1 MSETEPSEGGS
12 SLRGLSGPEKVAALL
27 VAIGRPS
34 ASRLLKHFN
43 ADDLRSL
50 AGHARKLEPITPGD
64 LEELVKEFENAFADG
79 APVSEAGMRFEG
91 LLRETLSAEDAS
103 AVIEN
108 RRPELLTQESVWD
121 QLPRVPPEVLHGYLV
136 AQHPQVSAYVISR
149 LPSDLAAKLLI
160 RFAADERSAIIQR
173 TLHIGKVAPAIA
185 TMLEGILQRE
195 VTGKENTATEKS
207 HHGTIANI
215 INQLEKAE
223 VDEILAG
230 LSGIGADDLAKI
242 KAKLF
247 TFEDIARLS
256 QRARLVLFDEIQT
269 DVVTNA
275 LHGCDPHLQELI
287 LQSLSTRGRRMVE
300 TELTNQANINA
311 NVVTEARRLIARTA
325 IALAERGNLKLD
337 VEEPAS

>member
-1 MSETEPSEGGS
+1 MSDQETPQSAS
-12 SLRGLSGPEKVAALL
+12 AIQDLSGPEKVAALL

-34 ASRLLKHFN
+34 ASRLLKHFT

-64 LEELVKEFENAFADG
+64 FEELVKEFENAFADG

-108 RRPELLTQESVWD
+108 RRPEMLTQESVWD
-121 QLPRVPPEVLHGYLV
+121 QLPRIPADVLHSYLV
-136 AQHPQVSAYVISR
+136 AQHPQVTAYVISR
-149 LPSDLAAKLLI
+149 LPSDVAAKLLI
-160 RFAADERSAIIQR
+160 RFAAAERSAIIQR
-173 TLHIGKVAPAIA
+173 TLHIRKVRPAI
-185 TMLEGILQRE
+185 TGMLETILQRE
-195 VTGKENTATEKS
+195 VTGKDNTSSEKS

-215 INQLEKAE
+215 INQLEKSE
-223 VDEILAG
+223 IDELLAD
-230 LSGIGADDLAKI
+230 LTDLGADDLAKI

-247 TFEDIARLS
+247 TFEDIARIS

-269 DVVTNA
+269 DVVTTA
-275 LHGCDPHLQELI
+275 LHGCEPHLQELI

-300 TELTNQANINA
+300 TELSSQTNVNVNA
-311 NVVTEARRLIARTA
+311 VTEARRVIARTA
-325 IALAERGNLKLD
+325 IGLADRGDLKLD
-337 VEEPAS
+337 AEEPAS

>member
-1 MSETEPSEGGS
+1 MSEAEAPEGAS
-12 SLRGLSGPEKVAALL
+12 ALHGLSGPEKVAALL

-34 ASRLLKHFN
+34 ASRLLKHFT

-91 LLRETLSAEDAS
+91 LLRDTLSAEDAS

-121 QLPRVPPEVLHGYLV
+121 QLLRVSADALHGYLV

-149 LPSDLAAKLLI
+149 LPSDVAAKLLV
-160 RFAADERSAIIQR
+160 RFAAEDRSAIIQR
-173 TLHIGKVAPAIA
+173 TLHIRKVAPAISA
-185 TMLEGILQRE
+185 MLEGILQRE
-195 VTGKENTATEKS
+195 VTGKENTPSEKS

-215 INQLEKAE
+215 INQLEKSE

-230 LSGIGADDLAKI
+230 LSDLGADDLAKI

-275 LHGCDPHLQELI
+275 LNGCDPHLQELI

-300 TELTNQANINA
+300 TELSNQANINA
-311 NVVTEARRLIARTA
+311 NVVTEARRVIARTA
-325 IALAERGNLKLD
+325 ISLAERGDLKLD

>member
-1 MSETEPSEGGS
+1 MSDQESSEAAS
-12 SLRGLSGPEKVAALL
+12 AIHDLSGPEKVAALL

-34 ASRLLKHFN
+34 ASRLLKHFT

-64 LEELVKEFENAFADG
+64 FEELVKEFENAFADG

-91 LLRETLSAEDAS
+91 LLRDTLSAEDAS

-121 QLPRVPPEVLHGYLV
+121 QLPRVPADVLQSYLM

-149 LPSDLAAKLLI
+149 LPSDVAAKLLI
-160 RFAADERSAIIQR
+160 RFAAAERSAIIQR
-173 TLHIGKVAPAIA
+173 TLHIRKVTPAIS
-185 TMLEGILQRE
+185 TMLEGVLQQE
-195 VTGKENTATEKS
+195 VTGKENTSSEKS
-207 HHGTIANI
+207 HHGAIANI
-215 INQLEKAE
+215 INQLDKSDVE
-223 VDEILAG
+223 EILAG
-230 LSGIGADDLAKI
+230 LSDLGADDLAKI

-269 DVVTNA
+269 DVVTTA

-300 TELTNQANINA
+300 TELSNQS
-311 NVVTEARRLIARTA
+311 NVNTSAVTEARRVIARTA
-325 IALAERGNLKLD
+325 ISLAERGNLKLD

>member
-1 MSETEPSEGGS
+1 MSDQETPQSAS
-12 SLRGLSGPEKVAALL
+12 AIQDLSGPEKVAALL

-34 ASRLLKHFN
+34 ASRLLKHFT

-64 LEELVKEFENAFADG
+64 FEELVKQFENAFADG

-121 QLPRVPPEVLHGYLV
+121 QLPRIPADVLHTYLV
-136 AQHPQVSAYVISR
+136 AQHPQVTAYVISR
-149 LPSDLAAKLLI
+149 LPSDIAAKLLI
-160 RFAADERSAIIQR
+160 RFSARERSAIIQR
-173 TLHIGKVAPAIA
+173 TLHIRKVEPSISA
-185 TMLEGILQRE
+185 MLETILQRE
-195 VTGKENTATEKS
+195 VTGKDNTSSQKS

-215 INQLEKAE
+215 INQLEKSE
-223 VDEILAG
+223 IDELLAG
-230 LSGIGADDLAKI
+230 LTDLGVDDLAKI

-247 TFEDIARLS
+247 TFEDIARIS

-269 DVVTNA
+269 DVVTTA
-275 LHGCDPHLQELI
+275 LHGCEPQLQELI

-300 TELTNQANINA
+300 TELSSQTNINA
-311 NVVTEARRLIARTA
+311 NAVTEARRVIARTA
-325 IALAERGNLKLD
+325 IGLADRGDLKLEAE
-337 VEEPAS
+337 VSAS

>member
-1 MSETEPSEGGS
+1 MSEAETTEGASV
-12 SLRGLSGPEKVAALL
+12 LNGLSGPEKVAALL

-34 ASRLLKHFN
+34 ASRLLKHFS

-121 QLPRVPPEVLHGYLV
+121 QLPRVPAEVLHGYLV
-136 AQHPQVSAYVISR
+136 AQHPQVSAFVISR
-149 LPSDLAAKLLI
+149 LPSDIAARLLV
-160 RFAADERSAIIQR
+160 RFGAKERSAIIQR
-173 TLHIGKVAPAIA
+173 TLHIRNVAPAISS
-185 TMLEGILQRE
+185 MLEAILQRE
-195 VTGKENTATEKS
+195 VTGKENTTAEKS
-207 HHGTIANI
+207 HHGTVANI

-223 VDEILAG
+223 VDEVLAG
-230 LSGIGADDLAKI
+230 LSDLGADDLAKI

-256 QRARLVLFDEIQT
+256 QRARLLLFDEIQT

-300 TELTNQANINA
+300 TELSNLGAINA
-311 NVVTEARRLIARTA
+311 NVVTEARRVIARTA
-325 IALAERGNLKLD
+325 ISLAERGDLNLD
-337 VEEPAS
+337 VQEPAL

>member
-1 MSETEPSEGGS
+1 MSDQETPQSAS
-12 SLRGLSGPEKVAALL
+12 AIQDLSGPEKVAALL

-34 ASRLLKHFN
+34 ASRLLKHFT

-64 LEELVKEFENAFADG
+64 FEELVKQFENAFADG

-121 QLPRVPPEVLHGYLV
+121 QLPRIPADVLHTYLV
-136 AQHPQVSAYVISR
+136 AQHPQVTAYVISR
-149 LPSDLAAKLLI
+149 LPSDIAAKLLI
-160 RFAADERSAIIQR
+160 RFSAPERSAIIQR
-173 TLHIGKVAPAIA
+173 TLHIRKVGPSISA
-185 TMLEGILQRE
+185 MLETLLQRE
-195 VTGKENTATEKS
+195 VTGKDNTSAQKS

-215 INQLEKAE
+215 INQLEKSE
-223 VDEILAG
+223 IDELLAG
-230 LSGIGADDLAKI
+230 LTDLGVDDLAKI

-247 TFEDIARLS
+247 TFEDIARIS

-269 DVVTNA
+269 DVVTTA
-275 LHGCDPHLQELI
+275 LHGCEPQLQELI

-300 TELTNQANINA
+300 TELSSQTNINA
-311 NVVTEARRLIARTA
+311 NAVTEARRVIARTA
-325 IALAERGNLKLD
+325 IGLADRGDLKLD
-337 VEEPAS
+337 AEVPAS

>member
-1 MSETEPSEGGS
+1 MSDQDTPQSES
-12 SLRGLSGPEKVAALL
+12 AIQDLSGPEKVAALL

-64 LEELVKEFENAFADG
+64 FEELVKEFENAFADG

-91 LLRETLSAEDAS
+91 LLRETLSAEEAS

-121 QLPRVPPEVLHGYLV
+121 VLPRVSLDVLQTYLST
-136 AQHPQVSAYVISR
+136 QHPQVTAYVISR
-149 LPSDLAAKLLI
+149 LPSDIAARLLI
-160 RFAADERSAIIQR
+160 SFGPQERGAIIQR
-173 TLHIGKVAPAIA
+173 TLHIRKVGPSTIA
-185 TMLEGILQRE
+185 MLEAVLQRE
-195 VTGKENTATEKS
+195 ITGKENAGSEKS

-215 INQLEKAE
+215 INQLEKSE
-223 VDEILAG
+223 IDELLAG
-230 LSGIGADDLAKI
+230 LTELGAEDLAKI

-247 TFEDIARLS
+247 TFEDIIRIS
-256 QRARLVLFDEIQT
+256 QRARLILFDEIQT
-269 DVVTNA
+269 DVVTSA
-275 LHGCDPHLQELI
+275 LHGCKPRLQELI

-300 TELTNQANINA
+300 TELSSQTNINA
-311 NVVTEARRLIARTA
+311 NTVTEARRSIARTA
-325 IALAERGNLKLD
+325 IALAERGDIKL
-337 VEEPAS
+337 EPQEPET

>member
-1 MSETEPSEGGS
+1 MSDQETPQSAS
-12 SLRGLSGPEKVAALL
+12 AIQDLSGPEKVAALL

-34 ASRLLKHFN
+34 ASRLLKHFT

-64 LEELVKEFENAFADG
+64 FEELVKQFENAFADG

-121 QLPRVPPEVLHGYLV
+121 QLPRIPADVLHTYLV
-136 AQHPQVSAYVISR
+136 AQHPQVTAYVISR
-149 LPSDLAAKLLI
+149 LPSDIAAKLLI
-160 RFAADERSAIIQR
+160 RFSARERSAIIQR
-173 TLHIGKVAPAIA
+173 TLHIRKVGPSISA
-185 TMLEGILQRE
+185 MLETLLQRE
-195 VTGKENTATEKS
+195 VTGKDNTSAQKS

-215 INQLEKAE
+215 INQLEKSE
-223 VDEILAG
+223 IDELLAG
-230 LSGIGADDLAKI
+230 LTDLGVDDLAKI

-247 TFEDIARLS
+247 TFEDIARIT

-269 DVVTNA
+269 DVVTTA
-275 LHGCDPHLQELI
+275 LHGCEPQLQELI

-300 TELTNQANINA
+300 TELSSQTNINA
-311 NVVTEARRLIARTA
+311 NAVTEARRVIARTA
-325 IALAERGNLKLD
+325 IALADRGDLKLD
-337 VEEPAS
+337 AEVPAA

>member
-1 MSETEPSEGGS
+1 MSDQETPQSPSAIKD
-12 SLRGLSGPEKVAALL
+12 LSGPEKVAALL

-64 LEELVKEFENAFADG
+64 FEELVKQFENAFADG
-79 APVSEAGMRFEG
+79 APVSEAGIRFEG

-121 QLPRVPPEVLHGYLV
+121 QLPRIPTDVLHSYLV
-136 AQHPQVSAYVISR
+136 AQHPQVTAYVISR
-149 LPSDLAAKLLI
+149 LPSDIAAKLLI
-160 RFAADERSAIIQR
+160 RFGSSERSAIIQR
-173 TLHIGKVAPAIA
+173 TLHIRKVEPAIS
-185 TMLEGILQRE
+185 TMLETILQRE
-195 VTGKENTATEKS
+195 VTGKDNTSSEKS

-215 INQLEKAE
+215 INQLDKSESDE
-223 VDEILAG
+223 VLAG
-230 LSGIGADDLAKI
+230 LTDLGADDLAKI

-247 TFEDIARLS
+247 TFEDIARIS

-269 DVVTNA
+269 DVVTTA
-275 LHGCDPHLQELI
+275 LHGCEPQLQELI

-300 TELTNQANINA
+300 TELSSQTNINSNA
-311 NVVTEARRLIARTA
+311 VTEARRAIARTA
-325 IALAERGNLKLD
+325 IVLADRGDLKLD
-337 VEEPAS
+337 AEDPAP

>member
-1 MSETEPSEGGS
+1 MSDQETPQSAS
-12 SLRGLSGPEKVAALL
+12 AIQDLSGPEKVAALL

-34 ASRLLKHFN
+34 ASRLLKHFT

-64 LEELVKEFENAFADG
+64 FEELVKQFENAFADG

-121 QLPRVPPEVLHGYLV
+121 QLPRIPADVLHTYLV
-136 AQHPQVSAYVISR
+136 AQHPQVTAYVISR
-149 LPSDLAAKLLI
+149 LPSDIAAKLLI
-160 RFAADERSAIIQR
+160 RFSATERSAIIQR
-173 TLHIGKVAPAIA
+173 TLHIRKVGPSISA
-185 TMLEGILQRE
+185 MLETLLQRE
-195 VTGKENTATEKS
+195 VTGKDNTSAQKS

-215 INQLEKAE
+215 INQLEKSE
-223 VDEILAG
+223 IDELLAG
-230 LSGIGADDLAKI
+230 LTDLGVDDLAKI

-247 TFEDIARLS
+247 TFEDIARIT

-269 DVVTNA
+269 DVVTTA
-275 LHGCDPHLQELI
+275 LHGCEPQLQELI

-300 TELTNQANINA
+300 TELSSQTNINA
-311 NVVTEARRLIARTA
+311 NAVTEARRTIARTA
-325 IALAERGNLKLD
+325 IGLADRGDLKLD
-337 VEEPAS
+337 AEVPAS

>member
-1 MSETEPSEGGS
+1 MSDQETPQSAS
-12 SLRGLSGPEKVAALL
+12 AIQDLSGPEKVAALL

-34 ASRLLKHFN
+34 ASRLLKHFT

-64 LEELVKEFENAFADG
+64 FEELVKQFENAFADG

-121 QLPRVPPEVLHGYLV
+121 QLPRIPADVLHTYLV
-136 AQHPQVSAYVISR
+136 AQHPQVTAYVISR
-149 LPSDLAAKLLI
+149 LPSDIAAKLLI
-160 RFAADERSAIIQR
+160 RFSAPERSAIIQR
-173 TLHIGKVAPAIA
+173 TLHIRKVGPSISA
-185 TMLEGILQRE
+185 MLETLLQRE
-195 VTGKENTATEKS
+195 VTGKDNTSAQKS

-215 INQLEKAE
+215 INQLEKSE
-223 VDEILAG
+223 IDELLAG
-230 LSGIGADDLAKI
+230 LTDLGVDDLAKI

-247 TFEDIARLS
+247 TFEDIGRIT

-269 DVVTNA
+269 DVVTTA
-275 LHGCDPHLQELI
+275 LHGCEPQLQELI

-300 TELTNQANINA
+300 TELSSQTNINA
-311 NVVTEARRLIARTA
+311 NAVTEARRTIARTA
-325 IALAERGNLKLD
+325 IGLADRGDLKLD
-337 VEEPAS
+337 AEVPAS

>member
-1 MSETEPSEGGS
+1 MSDQETPQSAS
-12 SLRGLSGPEKVAALL
+12 AIQDLSGPEKVAALL

-34 ASRLLKHFN
+34 ASRLLKHFT

-64 LEELVKEFENAFADG
+64 FEELVKQFENAFADG

-121 QLPRVPPEVLHGYLV
+121 QLPRIPADVLHTYLV
-136 AQHPQVSAYVISR
+136 AQHPQVTAYVISR
-149 LPSDLAAKLLI
+149 LPSDIAAKLLI
-160 RFAADERSAIIQR
+160 RFSAPERSAIIQR
-173 TLHIGKVAPAIA
+173 TLHIRKVAPSISA
-185 TMLEGILQRE
+185 MLETLLQRE
-195 VTGKENTATEKS
+195 VTGKDNTSAQKS

-215 INQLEKAE
+215 INQLEKSE
-223 VDEILAG
+223 IDELLAG
-230 LSGIGADDLAKI
+230 LTDLGVDDLAKI

-247 TFEDIARLS
+247 TFEDIARIS

-269 DVVTNA
+269 DVVTTA
-275 LHGCDPHLQELI
+275 LHGCEPQLQELI

-300 TELTNQANINA
+300 TELSSQTNINA
-311 NVVTEARRLIARTA
+311 NAVTEARRVIARTA
-325 IALAERGNLKLD
+325 IGLADRGDLKLD
-337 VEEPAS
+337 AEVPAS

>member
-1 MSETEPSEGGS
+1 MSDQETSDAAS
-12 SLRGLSGPEKVAALL
+12 TIRDLSGPEKVAALL

-34 ASRLLKHFN
+34 ASRLLKHFT

-64 LEELVKEFENAFADG
+64 FEELVKEFENAFADG

-121 QLPRVPPEVLHGYLV
+121 QLPRIPADVLHAYLV

-149 LPSDLAAKLLI
+149 LPSDVAAKLLI
-160 RFAADERSAIIQR
+160 RFAAAERSAIIQR
-173 TLHIGKVAPAIA
+173 NLHIRKVTPAIS
-185 TMLEGILQRE
+185 TMLEGILQQE
-195 VTGKENTATEKS
+195 VTGKENTSSEKS

-215 INQLEKAE
+215 INQLDKSD

-230 LSGIGADDLAKI
+230 LSDLGADDLAKI

-269 DVVTNA
+269 DVVTTA

-300 TELTNQANINA
+300 TELSNQSNVNA
-311 NVVTEARRLIARTA
+311 NVVTEARRVIARTA
-325 IALAERGNLKLD
+325 ISLAERGNLKLD
-337 VEEPAS
+337 IEDPAS

>member
-1 MSETEPSEGGS
+1 MSDQETTQSAS
-12 SLRGLSGPEKVAALL
+12 AIMDLSGPEKVAALL

-34 ASRLLKHFN
+34 ASRLLKHFT

-64 LEELVKEFENAFADG
+64 FEELVKQFENAFADG

-91 LLRETLSAEDAS
+91 LLRETLSADEAS

-121 QLPRVPPEVLHGYLV
+121 QLPRIPSDVLHAYLI

-149 LPSDLAAKLLI
+149 LPSDIAAKLLI
-160 RFAADERSAIIQR
+160 RFDAAERSAIIQR
-173 TLHIGKVAPAIA
+173 TLHIRKVGPAISA
-185 TMLEGILQRE
+185 MLEGILQRE
-195 VTGKENTATEKS
+195 VTGKDNSSSEKS

-215 INQLEKAE
+215 INQLEKSE
-223 VDEILAG
+223 IDELLAG
-230 LSGIGADDLAKI
+230 LTDLGADDLAKI

-247 TFEDIARLS
+247 TFEDIVRIS

-269 DVVTNA
+269 DVVTTA
-275 LHGCDPHLQELI
+275 LHGCEPQLQELI

-300 TELTNQANINA
+300 TELSSQTNINA
-311 NVVTEARRLIARTA
+311 NAVTEARRAIARTA
-325 IALAERGNLKLD
+325 IVLADRGDLKLEA
-337 VEEPAS
+337 EEPSA

>member
-1 MSETEPSEGGS
+1 MSDQETPQSAS
-12 SLRGLSGPEKVAALL
+12 AIQDLSGPEKVAALL

-34 ASRLLKHFN
+34 ASRLLKHFT

-64 LEELVKEFENAFADG
+64 FEELVKQFENAFADG

-121 QLPRVPPEVLHGYLV
+121 QLPRIPADVLHTYLV
-136 AQHPQVSAYVISR
+136 AQHPQVTAYVISR
-149 LPSDLAAKLLI
+149 LPSDIAAKLLI
-160 RFAADERSAIIQR
+160 RFSAPERSAIIQR
-173 TLHIGKVAPAIA
+173 TLHIRKVGPSISA
-185 TMLEGILQRE
+185 MLETLLQRE
-195 VTGKENTATEKS
+195 VTGKDNTSAQKS

-215 INQLEKAE
+215 INQLEKSE
-223 VDEILAG
+223 IDELLAG
-230 LSGIGADDLAKI
+230 LTDLGVDDLAKI

-247 TFEDIARLS
+247 TFEDIARIS

-269 DVVTNA
+269 DVVTTA
-275 LHGCDPHLQELI
+275 LHGCEPQLQELI

-300 TELTNQANINA
+300 TELSSQTNINA
-311 NVVTEARRLIARTA
+311 NAVTEARRVIARTA
-325 IALAERGNLKLD
+325 IVLADRGDLKLD
-337 VEEPAS
+337 AEVPAS